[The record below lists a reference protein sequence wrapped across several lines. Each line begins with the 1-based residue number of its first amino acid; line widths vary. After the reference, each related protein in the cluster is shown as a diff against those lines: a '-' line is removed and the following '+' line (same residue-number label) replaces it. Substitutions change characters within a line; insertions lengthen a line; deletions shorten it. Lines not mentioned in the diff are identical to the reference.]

1 MEREQVDLNREKNKI
16 MIEDYVSIVEI
27 ITYFRKVYVFVF
39 IALYLDGH
47 KRLRLESV
55 WYFQLVY

>member
-55 WYFQLVY
+55 